1 MVKLMNI
8 LPRAALLVLAS
19 ISSVVNAD
27 LVITQPSSDIWWVAK
42 SQNVIAWTCR
52 DTSIVDFTILVN
64 NADPKLAVAPLAVIA
79 IQQNFQCSIVITQDQ
94 ANQPAGTGWTIL
106 FADPLNNTNVYA
118 TSQPFEI
125 KPLGSAYPSQ
135 VTPTA
140 NGTAAGVSATD
151 GSNTAKPTS
160 ASAPSFALGGKGLF
174 SGVAMGL
181 VGLLL

>member
-8 LPRAALLVLAS
+8 IPRAALLVLAS
-19 ISSVVNAD
+19 LSSVVNAD

-42 SQNVIAWTCR
+42 SQNVIAWTCH
-52 DTSIVDFTILVN
+52 DTSIVDFTVLVN
-64 NADPKLAVAPLAVIA
+64 NSDPKLAVSPLAVIA
-79 IQQNFQCSIVITQDQ
+79 IQQNFDCSITITQDQ

-135 VTPTA
+135 AITSG
-140 NGTAAGVSATD
+140 NGTAGPSATD
-151 GSNTAKPTS
+151 SSNTAKPTS
-160 ASAPSFALGGKGLF
+160 AASTITLGGKSLLA
-174 SGVAMGL
+174 GVAMGF
-181 VGLLL
+181 VGLML